1 MFPPGDDVATITITT
16 IDDDVLDRGETLTL
30 RLTDVTSLQNQ
41 GLAVVTA
48 GEASTTIVDGG
59 SVTWSVADISV
70 EEGDAVIFTVTLS
83 ALVQNDVTLTYRTA
97 DGSATAGSDYTAVS
111 NGRLTVT
118 GGNSSATFM
127 VATLDDRVAES
138 TETFT
143 VRLELSNAPAG
154 VEPQSEEAQAS
165 ITDNDLALLPV
176 PDVTMT
182 EGETEVIPLTFD
194 PAPQEPVTLRYETG
208 SGTATHG
215 VDYVIALPD
224 GTSLRPQGTF
234 TLPAGT
240 QAAAVAVRALD
251 DSLAEATETLTA
263 ELWTAPASGQP
274 SMLGMVKV
282 TIEDNDELSA
292 SVTVPESVAEGETA
306 RFTVTL
312 GGGTSTADVVVT
324 YSVGGTATKDKDY
337 NDPGDRL
344 VIPAGQSSGTIP
356 IQTNTDDEIEP
367 DETLVVTLDDA
378 QTANG
383 TARVGSPSS
392 ATTTIQDVVYHSIN
406 RVNQALLPSVARASA
421 ASALEAVSWR
431 MAEAAQGDPP
441 AATADLSGLT
451 GLYRALQA
459 NERALQD
466 GSYDLARVLG
476 GSSFLVPLSSHD
488 QDSGSGVGVAVWGG
502 GDFRSIGGGEEGA
515 VDWDGSAWSARLGA
529 DLRFID
535 SLLTGLAISWT
546 SGALDYE
553 DGTPRD
559 DREGTYASWLISAHP
574 YVGWTTP
581 DFGLWAT
588 GGFGWGGVTID
599 DSEADAQEADA
610 TQWSVGAGGSVTL
623 LSTDSFIAG
632 GTTAVKLKAEGFL
645 AGATVAEN
653 EAKTIAELTVGVN
666 QARAAIEASHAQHFA
681 GGGSLRP
688 SLEIGGRFD
697 GGDGETGAGLEVGGG
712 LTYAD
717 PGSGLTVAGI
727 GRALVVRDGNYSE
740 WGLSGLIQLDPNAAG
755 HGLMMSV
762 RPTFGVTASGVSG
775 LWEHGTLDLLSGGEA
790 AGGRVEAEIG
800 YGLAAFGTAGVLT
813 PYAGASLT
821 DAGAHSLSLG
831 GRLELGP
838 AFDLILEAERS
849 DSANPDT
856 EPVYDVTLEGS
867 FRW

>member
-1 MFPPGDDVATITITT
+1 M
-16 IDDDVLDRGETLTL
+16 
-30 RLTDVTSLQNQ
+30 
-41 GLAVVTA
+41 
-48 GEASTTIVDGG
+48 
-59 SVTWSVADISV
+59 
-70 EEGDAVIFTVTLS
+70 
-83 ALVQNDVTLTYRTA
+83 
-97 DGSATAGSDYTAVS
+97 
-111 NGRLTVT
+111 
-118 GGNSSATFM
+118 
-127 VATLDDRVAES
+127 
-138 TETFT
+138 
-143 VRLELSNAPAG
+143 
-154 VEPQSEEAQAS
+154 
-165 ITDNDLALLPV
+165 
-176 PDVTMT
+176 
-182 EGETEVIPLTFD
+182 
-194 PAPQEPVTLRYETG
+194 
-208 SGTATHG
+208 
-215 VDYVIALPD
+215 
-224 GTSLRPQGTF
+224 
-234 TLPAGT
+234 
-240 QAAAVAVRALD
+240 
-251 DSLAEATETLTA
+251 
-263 ELWTAPASGQP
+263 
-274 SMLGMVKV
+274 
-282 TIEDNDELSA
+282 
-292 SVTVPESVAEGETA
+292 
-306 RFTVTL
+306 
-312 GGGTSTADVVVT
+312 
-324 YSVGGTATKDKDY
+324 
-337 NDPGDRL
+337 
-344 VIPAGQSSGTIP
+344 
-356 IQTNTDDEIEP
+356 
-367 DETLVVTLDDA
+367 
-378 QTANG
+378 
-383 TARVGSPSS
+383 
-392 ATTTIQDVVYHSIN
+392 YHSIN

-623 LSTDSFIAG
+623 LSTDWFIAG

-717 PGSGLTVAGI
+717 PG
-727 GRALVVRDGNYSE
+727 RDLRWPES
-740 WGLSGLIQLDPNAAG
+740 AA
-755 HGLMMSV
+755 
-762 RPTFGVTASGVSG
+762 PWWCVTATTPSG
-775 LWEHGTLDLLSGGEA
+775 A
-790 AGGRVEAEIG
+790 
-800 YGLAAFGTAGVLT
+800 
-813 PYAGASLT
+813 
-821 DAGAHSLSLG
+821 
-831 GRLELGP
+831 
-838 AFDLILEAERS
+838 
-849 DSANPDT
+849 
-856 EPVYDVTLEGS
+856 
-867 FRW
+867 